1 MRHKKDTN
9 TNYSAIANKQRK
21 ISIRNVKCKI
31 KYGLGLTAAAVIT
44 GIIGLSQSFSDISS
58 ALSIS
63 SLSSTSGSI
72 DGGNEITIKGKG
84 FLKTVDKQDKIT
96 QIVGGTTEPDGTVFA
111 ITENGRVY
119 SYGDN
124 RYGHAG
130 TGVAC
135 NDEVDY
141 YKEPCFYNE
150 PQDITDKFN
159 GERVNKIYNGV
170 AITDKHVYRWG
181 NDYLSPTI
189 IPELTGRQ
197 IIGIGSTYDA
207 AFSDTSIYFLNYIY
221 QQNKL
226 TVKVNDGIDI
236 SSYLNGATIKD
247 LASDKQN
254 SYILT
259 SKGSLLQLTVNDA
272 KEVTSYNDI
281 AEKFGTS
288 VKQLGLLENAL
299 GDNCLLVLTGDGKLI
314 MKQSDASL
322 YYIADNVSSIVGCY
336 FDYVQLYFTKNDGGL
351 YYFDE
356 YERPGNEVHSY
367 STGVDD
373 IAIHTDGGD
382 GVSFI
387 QNTNPDKICSRAMIP
402 SSIDDYKP
410 CVTIPLQSYKATEPS
425 IKSLSF
431 GDVTTD
437 KFTIV
442 DDNTLKVTVPR
453 HVAGKVNVK
462 MTDSDNKST
471 TLKDGYEYVDGT
483 AKRDPNAE
491 TTPRQDAAGV
501 KNSANHDNKTITA
514 PNTGV

>member
-21 ISIRNVKCKI
+21 ISIRKCKI
-31 KYGLGLTAAAVIT
+31 KYGLGLTAAATIT
-44 GIIGLSQSFSDISS
+44 SIIGLSQSFSDISS

-63 SLSSTSGSI
+63 SLSSTSGSV
-72 DGGNEITIKGKG
+72 DGGNEIIIKGKG
-84 FLKTVDKQDKIT
+84 FLKTIDKKDKIT
-96 QIVGGTTEPDGTVFA
+96 QIVGGTTGHYGTVFA

-119 SYGDN
+119 SYGNN
-124 RYGHAG
+124 RYGDAG

-135 NDEVDY
+135 NDEDDY
-141 YKEPCFYNE
+141 RKEPCFYDE
-150 PQDITDKFN
+150 PQDITNKFN
-159 GERVNKIYNGV
+159 GERVNKIYDGI
-170 AITDKHVYRWG
+170 AITDKHVYSWG
-181 NDYLSPTI
+181 DDYLSPTI
-189 IPELTGRQ
+189 IPELSGKQ
-197 IIGIGSTYDA
+197 IIGLSRYA
-207 AFSDTSIYFLNYIY
+207 AFSDTSIYYYNYIH
-221 QQNKL
+221 QQDKP
-226 TVKVNDGIDI
+226 TVKVYDGINI
-236 SSYLNGATIKD
+236 SSHLNGATIKD
-247 LASDKQN
+247 FVSSEWS

-259 SKGSLLQLTVNDA
+259 SKGSLLRSTVNDDGEIPSFA
-272 KEVTSYNDI
+272 DIKDITGKFGMNVKQVTSLPAGGI
-281 AEKFGTS
+281 
-288 VKQLGLLENAL
+288 
-299 GDNCLLVLTGDGKLI
+299 LVLTGDGRLLRDYEYAST
-314 MKQSDASL
+314 SD
-322 YYIADNVSSIVGCY
+322 ITDNVSSIAGE
-336 FDYVQLYFTKNDGGL
+336 DGDALYFTKNDGGL

-356 YERPGNEVHSY
+356 YERPENEVHSY

-373 IAIHTDGGD
+373 IAIHAYGGY
-382 GVSFI
+382 GISFT
-387 QNTNPDKICSRAMIP
+387 QNTNPDKICSHIIGP
-402 SSIDDYKP
+402 SSIDDFKP
-410 CVTIPLQSYKATEPS
+410 CVTIPLQSYKVTEPS

-437 KFTIV
+437 KFAIV

>member
-31 KYGLGLTAAAVIT
+31 KYGLGLTAAATIT
-44 GIIGLSQSFSDISS
+44 SIIGLSQSFSDISS

-63 SLSSTSGSI
+63 SLSSTSGSV

-84 FLKTVDKQDKIT
+84 FLKTIDKKDKIT
-96 QIVGGTTEPDGTVFA
+96 QIVGGTTGHYGTVFA

-124 RYGHAG
+124 QYGSAG

-135 NDEVDY
+135 NDEDDSR
-141 YKEPCFYNE
+141 KEPCFYNE
-150 PQDITDKFN
+150 PQDITNKFN
-159 GERVNKIYNGV
+159 GERVNKIYKGV

-189 IPELTGRQ
+189 IPELSGKQ
-197 IIGIGSTYDA
+197 IIGLSRYA

-221 QQNKL
+221 QQDKP
-226 TVKVNDGIDI
+226 TVKVYDGINI
-236 SSYLNGATIKD
+236 SSHLNGATIKD
-247 LASDKQN
+247 FVRSERSN
-254 SYILT
+254 YILT
-259 SKGSLLQLTVNDA
+259 SKGSLLRSTVNDDGEIPSFA
-272 KEVTSYNDI
+272 DI
-281 AEKFGTS
+281 KDITGKFGTN
-288 VKQLGLLENAL
+288 VKQVTWLPAG
-299 GDNCLLVLTGDGKLI
+299 GILVLTGDGRLLRDYEYTST
-314 MKQSDASL
+314 SD
-322 YYIADNVSSIVGCY
+322 ITDNVSSIAG
-336 FDYVQLYFTKNDGGL
+336 DDGDALYFTKNDGGL

-356 YERPGNEVHSY
+356 HERPGNEVHSY

-373 IAIHTDGGD
+373 IAIHAYGGYD
-382 GVSFI
+382 ISFT
-387 QNTNPDKICSRAMIP
+387 QNTNPDKICSHIIVP
-402 SSIDDYKP
+402 SSIDDFKP